1 MLTLVVG
8 LTTGI
13 WRMGDGDG
21 SRIGK
26 NKLGCKAF
34 PGYDGFC
41 PGAWFFLSYSGERQ
55 SLTSGLSSLKKAPR
69 CSMEE
74 VKADDLRAL
83 NTLGHSLLILSLPA
97 LALIIQFLCPV
108 TLARADV
115 IILLSSIWYSG
126 RIQS

>member
-1 MLTLVVG
+1 
-8 LTTGI
+8 
-13 WRMGDGDG
+13 
-21 SRIGK
+21 
-26 NKLGCKAF
+26 
-34 PGYDGFC
+34 
-41 PGAWFFLSYSGERQ
+41 
-55 SLTSGLSSLKKAPR
+55 
-69 CSMEE
+69 MEE